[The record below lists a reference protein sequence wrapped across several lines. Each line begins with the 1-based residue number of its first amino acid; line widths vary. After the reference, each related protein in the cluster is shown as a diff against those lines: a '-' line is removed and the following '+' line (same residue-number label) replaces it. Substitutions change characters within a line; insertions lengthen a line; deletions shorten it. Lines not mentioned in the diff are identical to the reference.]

1 MAARSFSPKGF
12 GVDPDRA
19 VPTAQTLQGPMTLLT
34 LYDTAAR
41 AKRAFVPAD
50 PARVTMYVC
59 GPTVYA
65 PAHVGNFRPEVA
77 FDVLV
82 RVLREIYGADAV
94 ISARNF
100 TDVDDKINQAAARE
114 GVDISVITDRYRAI
128 YHADAAALNV
138 LPKSLE
144 PTATGAMADIIDLIA
159 RLVEAGHAYA
169 AEGHVLFSVG
179 SYSAYGALSR
189 RPLDEMIAGA
199 RVEVAPYKKDPAD
212 FVLWKPSKPGEPVWD
227 SPFGPG
233 RPGWHIECSA
243 MIETALGETIDIHA
257 GGIDLVFPHH
267 ENEIAQS
274 VCAHGGNPL
283 ANYWLHN
290 GFLSMNLEKMSK
302 SEGNVVTVHAMLA
315 EGVRGE
321 TIRYGLLSGQYR
333 APLDWTAALIEQAQ
347 KSLDRLY
354 GVLRRLKPLAAP
366 DAPVPA
372 GVMDALCDDLNTPRA
387 LAALFEIAGR
397 ANKAD
402 DDAARALAKGEL
414 LAAGRV
420 LGLLEGDPDAWFGLD
435 ALDPAERA
443 EIDRL
448 VAERTEARKRKDF
461 AVADQIRFA
470 LDAKGV
476 QAEDGPEGTIWRIR
490 A

>member
-1 MAARSFSPKGF
+1 
-12 GVDPDRA
+12 
-19 VPTAQTLQGPMTLLT
+19 
-34 LYDTAAR
+34 
-41 AKRAFVPAD
+41 
-50 PARVTMYVC
+50 
-59 GPTVYA
+59 
-65 PAHVGNFRPEVA
+65 
-77 FDVLV
+77 
-82 RVLREIYGADAV
+82 
-94 ISARNF
+94 
-100 TDVDDKINQAAARE
+100 
-114 GVDISVITDRYRAI
+114 
-128 YHADAAALNV
+128 
-138 LPKSLE
+138 
-144 PTATGAMADIIDLIA
+144 
-159 RLVEAGHAYA
+159 
-169 AEGHVLFSVG
+169 
-179 SYSAYGALSR
+179 
-189 RPLDEMIAGA
+189 
-199 RVEVAPYKKDPAD
+199 
-212 FVLWKPSKPGEPVWD
+212 
-227 SPFGPG
+227 
-233 RPGWHIECSA
+233 

-274 VCAHGGNPL
+274 VCAHGGKPL

-302 SEGNVVTVHAMLA
+302 SEGNVVTVHTMLA
-315 EGVRGE
+315 QGLRGE

-354 GVLRRLKPLAAP
+354 GVLRRLKPLAAA

-397 ANKAD
+397 ANKAED
-402 DDAARALAKGEL
+402 DSARAVAKGEL

-420 LGLLEGDPDAWFGLD
+420 LGLLESDPDAWFGLD